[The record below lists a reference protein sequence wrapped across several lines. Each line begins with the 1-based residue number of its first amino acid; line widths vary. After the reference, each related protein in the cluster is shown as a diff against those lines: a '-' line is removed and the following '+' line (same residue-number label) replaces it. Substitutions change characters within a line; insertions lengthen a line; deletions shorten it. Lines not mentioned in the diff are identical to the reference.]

1 MKIHAY
7 FKDHSGTSWDLND
20 SKTYYDS
27 WFPDNYLD
35 LGANELRSEVQNQI
49 GFSLFYMI
57 CAHHSVDWKG
67 QYSRIVEFGK
77 HFARESREVD
87 RFDNVDWLRKQLFLI
102 LDENENQC

>member
-1 MKIHAY
+1 MKICAY
-7 FKDHSGTSWDLND
+7 FKDRSGINWDLND
-20 SKTYYDS
+20 PKTYSDS
-27 WFPDNYLD
+27 WFPDKYLN
-35 LGANELRSEVQNQI
+35 LKANELRSEIVNQI

-57 CAHHSVDWKG
+57 CAHHGINWKD

-77 HFARESREVD
+77 HFARESREED